1 MFSYLP
7 PDDKLKRGVEALV
20 SAGEHRCYSSQTL
33 WAVLGAER
41 CVCVCVTAFD
51 LCAVPSPTGD
61 TGTLKGRGGAGEAE
75 EGVWRPGVRRGR
87 KMEEEEKGSWP

>member
-41 CVCVCVTAFD
+41 CVCVCVSQPLISV
-51 LCAVPSPTGD
+51 LCHLPQVTQGHS
-61 TGTLKGRGGAGEAE
+61 KAE
-75 EGVWRPGVRRGR
+75 EEQGR
-87 KMEEEEKGSWP
+87 QRKEFGGQG